1 MGEKGFRQA
10 GYLSTRNAHLLSRKL
25 QEKGIKTL
33 NKNFFN
39 EFVIEVSNA
48 DEFLAQL
55 KENKIIAGIKLDDK
69 RVLVAATEMN
79 TAEEIDKYVSLV
91 SC

>member
-1 MGEKGFRQA
+1 MKFP
-10 GYLSTRNAHLLSRKL
+10 
-25 QEKGIKTL
+25 
-33 NKNFFN
+33 
-39 EFVIEVSNA
+39 NA